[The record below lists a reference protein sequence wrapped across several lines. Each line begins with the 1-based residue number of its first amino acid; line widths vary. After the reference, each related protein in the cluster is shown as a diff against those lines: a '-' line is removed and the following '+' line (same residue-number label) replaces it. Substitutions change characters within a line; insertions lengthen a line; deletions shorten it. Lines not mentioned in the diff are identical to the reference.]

1 MNYDEYLSQIE
12 AKFSKAED
20 IAINQLNAKMF
31 YEEKFEMKWIATKL
45 KMFSFVTY
53 SPHIT
58 AQEISH
64 YSNACIAHA
73 LSIYKG
79 LPRGFQNGVAS
90 FNVMVSEKVDSEAA
104 AFAKSRPKKHFAAMQ
119 MSVVYDLSNNEI
131 FYYEKTPLWG
141 AIYYKHFREY
151 IEKNFNVQ

>member
-1 MNYDEYLSQIE
+1 MNYNEYLSKVE
-12 AKFSKAED
+12 AKFST
-20 IAINQLNAKMF
+20 AKDVAVEQYRTKML

-53 SPHIT
+53 APHVT
-58 AQEISH
+58 AQDISD
-64 YSNACIAHA
+64 YSNLCIAHA
-73 LSIYKG
+73 LSTYKG
-79 LPRGFQNGVAS
+79 LPHGFQNGVAS
-90 FNVMVSEKVDSEAA
+90 FNVMASEKVDPEAI

-119 MSVVYDLSNNEI
+119 MPVIYDLSSNEI

-151 IEKNFNVQ
+151 IQKNFNA